1 MTEGP
6 RVVGDTVPVGARRLY
21 LEIGPRVSTRAVA
34 VLRAH
39 GVLIAILVI
48 QAGLTLRLSN
58 TAFND
63 EATYLNAGNAVL
75 AHLLH
80 GTPLADYAASFSGA
94 PFIYPPIA
102 ALVARLGGLWAV
114 RALSAAFMLAATGFV
129 FGFGRRQFNWTVG
142 IVAAATFSVAAS
154 TLFLGNLATYDAMAV
169 GLLSFALWLL
179 PVAIGATG
187 WRSWGAVAGS
197 GMVAALAGVT
207 KYAALLYLPG
217 LIAVAF
223 LTAVAK
229 MGALRSTTRVLV
241 PMVLGSLGLL
251 GAAVW
256 LAPSLLQGLHS
267 STTARALGTTPES
280 TIVAQA
286 ALYIGGM
293 LIVAFAAVVGEAL
306 AEVPLSRWVLGVV
319 LALSGLLAPIYQMYL
334 HTNVSLQKHAGYGL
348 LFVAP
353 MVGVATWRAM
363 VHWRR
368 RMLVPFVGL
377 LLVFISLGAN
387 TSETLFDQWPNTTSL
402 IHSLAPM
409 VRRGHEV
416 YLVEEASVPQ
426 YYFGSRIDSDQWVS
440 TYFFTYEKPA
450 TGADARPRMQ
460 GALAYKAAIADS
472 YFAVIALSNGP
483 TKLLDVTLERA
494 IRANRD
500 YKLVAR
506 VPYLTSFGYGRWKV
520 WERVAP
526 AVTPRARLDGSPWSQ
541 ALTPDVGPPPAR
553 RSTPVPCAAGPR
565 P

>member
-1 MTEGP
+1 
-6 RVVGDTVPVGARRLY
+6 
-21 LEIGPRVSTRAVA
+21 
-34 VLRAH
+34 
-39 GVLIAILVI
+39 
-48 QAGLTLRLSN
+48 
-58 TAFND
+58 
-63 EATYLNAGNAVL
+63 
-75 AHLLH
+75 
-80 GTPLADYAASFSGA
+80 
-94 PFIYPPIA
+94 
-102 ALVARLGGLWAV
+102 
-114 RALSAAFMLAATGFV
+114 
-129 FGFGRRQFNWTVG
+129 
-142 IVAAATFSVAAS
+142 
-154 TLFLGNLATYDAMAV
+154 
-169 GLLSFALWLL
+169 
-179 PVAIGATG
+179 
-187 WRSWGAVAGS
+187 
-197 GMVAALAGVT
+197 MVAALAGVT

-353 MVGVATWRAM
+353 MVGVVTWRAM